1 MFIIQYFYP
10 VSLGF
15 IFISYISTL
24 LEGLNLNLRRLN
36 FINELPVGKGQKLAE
51 KVKGGRCGEGVAD
64 DADCSREREPR
75 QQCLQK
81 TRWGQ
86 GGEEGLPRTYGLR
99 PEKESNGRG
108 NTLKNQLV
116 FVNNIT
122 KIIFKKKHQNQK
134 KKKKVNFKMENSNH
148 ARLHSHLTPGSWSP
162 APPPATPGAMAATG
176 PWRQRAQHRRAL
188 R

>member
-1 MFIIQYFYP
+1 MFFPVGSRYNIYKNDVYHTDFYP

-15 IFISYISTL
+15 IFITYHISTL

-64 DADCSREREPR
+64 DADCSGGREPR
-75 QQCLQK
+75 QQCSQK

-108 NTLKNQLV
+108 KTLKNQLV
-116 FVNNIT
+116 VVN
-122 KIIFKKKHQNQK
+122 KHHQK
-134 KKKKVNFKMENSNH
+134 KY
-148 ARLHSHLTPGSWSP
+148 
-162 APPPATPGAMAATG
+162 
-176 PWRQRAQHRRAL
+176 
-188 R
+188 

>member
-1 MFIIQYFYP
+1 MFIIQDYYP

-15 IFISYISTL
+15 IFISYHISTL

-64 DADCSREREPR
+64 DADCSRGREPR

-108 NTLKNQLV
+108 KTLKNQLV
-116 FVNNIT
+116 LVNNIT
-122 KIIFKKKHQNQK
+122 KIITLKKNKNKKIIKKKTPK
-134 KKKKVNFKMENSNH
+134 NF
-148 ARLHSHLTPGSWSP
+148 
-162 APPPATPGAMAATG
+162 
-176 PWRQRAQHRRAL
+176 
-188 R
+188 